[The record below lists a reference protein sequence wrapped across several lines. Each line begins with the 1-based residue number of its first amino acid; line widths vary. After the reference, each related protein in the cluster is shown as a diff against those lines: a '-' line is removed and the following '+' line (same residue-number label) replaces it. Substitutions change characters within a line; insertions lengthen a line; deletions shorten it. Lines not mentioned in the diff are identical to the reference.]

1 MLFNSLSFLIFF
13 PVCLAL
19 YMVLPAKA
27 RTFIL
32 LAASIY
38 FYMCWNPVYVLLLA
52 SSILVTYICALILPK
67 CAGKTGSRRIV
78 LACGLII
85 NFGILFVFKYFNFF
99 AETIAKVTG
108 SAGLHLDLLLPVGI
122 SFYTFQAVG
131 YLIDVYRGDEPE
143 KNIFRYALF
152 VSFFPQLVAGPIE
165 RSGNL
170 LKQIRELDKRPLMN
184 LDDFRKGA
192 FIMLYGYFMKMV
204 IADRAA
210 MLVDTVYDVENYSQY
225 KGFAVLLAAVLFSV
239 QIYCDFAGY
248 TYIAI
253 GAARI
258 MGFKLRENF
267 NTPYLARGI
276 RDFWDRWHISLTG
289 WFRDYLYFPLGGS
302 RKGRTRKYINILIIF
317 LVSGLWHGASWHF
330 VFWGFL
336 NGILRVIEE
345 IVSPIWNTFRSAA
358 SDVFFG
364 GKEDD
369 KTYGALSCILTFFIV
384 TVCWMFFRAESI
396 RQAFDLIVN
405 MFSGFGLWQLT
416 DGSLLM
422 LGLDAKEMNVLI
434 IGLIIMILVD
444 RAKHKGVDVPAFFAE
459 RSEIVQAF
467 ILLIGILFIVIFG
480 IYGMEYDAAAFIYFQ
495 F

>member
-32 LAASIY
+32 LAASIF

-52 SSILVTYICALILPK
+52 SSILVTYFCALALPK
-67 CAGKTGSRRIV
+67 FEGKTGSRRAV
-78 LACGLII
+78 LISGLVI

-99 AETIAKVTG
+99 ADTVSRFLPGAVRP
-108 SAGLHLDLLLPVGI
+108 LDLLLPVGI

-143 KNIFRYALF
+143 RNIFRYALF

-184 LDDFRKGA
+184 MDDFKKGA

-210 MLVDTVYDVENYSQY
+210 ILVDTVYDPEHYLEY
-225 KGFAVLLAAVLFSV
+225 AGFSVLLAAVLFSV

-253 GAARI
+253 GAARM
-258 MGFKLRENF
+258 MGFTLRDNF
-267 NTPYLARGI
+267 NTPYLATGI
-276 RDFWDRWHISLTG
+276 RDFWDRWHMSLTG

-302 RKGRTRKYINILIIF
+302 RKGKTRKYINIMIVF
-317 LVSGLWHGASWHF
+317 LLSGLWHGAGWHF
-330 VFWGFL
+330 VFWGL
-336 NGILRVIEE
+336 LHGVLRVFEE
-345 IVSPIWNTFRSAA
+345 IASPVWNKFRTLM
-358 SDVFFG
+358 SDNFFG
-364 GKEDD
+364 GRRDEKSYRLLAQVV
-369 KTYGALSCILTFFIV
+369 TFLTV
-384 TVCWMFFRAESI
+384 TGCWMFFRAGST
-396 RQAFDLIVN
+396 RQAVHLIRN
-405 MFSGFGLWQLT
+405 MFGGLGLWQLT
-416 DGSLLM
+416 DGSLFT

-434 IGLIIMILVD
+434 IGIFIMILID
-444 RAKHKGVDVPAFFAE
+444 RLINKKVDVPAFFAE
-459 RSEIVQAF
+459 RSEIVQGAA
-467 ILLIGILFIVIFG
+467 LLIGILFIVIFG
-480 IYGMEYDAAAFIYFQ
+480 IYGKQYDATAFIYFQ